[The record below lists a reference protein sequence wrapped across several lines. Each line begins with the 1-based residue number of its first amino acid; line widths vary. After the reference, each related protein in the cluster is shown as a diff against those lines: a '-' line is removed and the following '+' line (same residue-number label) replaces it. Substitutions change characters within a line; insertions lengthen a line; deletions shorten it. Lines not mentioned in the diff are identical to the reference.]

1 MQNALAVGMYA
12 ARELDVF
19 IEKDDGSLDEGT
31 RTEAQRIRIVHD
43 ACSDAFE
50 ALDKEMVDP
59 YTQAPALP
67 SLNAAVKFV
76 SARYF
81 ALVQEHDEAQMAIA
95 DYICKEDSDADS
107 DEERVI
113 VKSASLE

>member
-1 MQNALAVGMYA
+1 MQNDLAVGMYP

-19 IEKDDGSLDEGT
+19 IEKDDGSWDEGT
-31 RTEAQRIRIVHD
+31 RTETQRIRIVHD
-43 ACSDAFE
+43 AFSDAFD

-59 YTQAPALP
+59 YTQAPTLP
-67 SLNAAVKFV
+67 SLNSDVEFV

-95 DYICKEDSDADS
+95 DNICKKDPDADS
-107 DEERVI
+107 DEEKVI
-113 VKSASLE
+113 VKATSLE